1 MKLNK
6 DLNITIEKEIND
18 ICVINKRNKNI
29 LVLAG
34 GGMKGIALLGAI
46 KYLEE
51 LNLIKDIEV
60 YAGTS
65 IGIIISVLIIIGY
78 TSHDIYKFTKLFDM
92 SKSLEFDINNLFTK
106 YTINDCNNYELI
118 LAELLKKKNINP
130 NINLLELYKLTKK
143 KVIGTT
149 VCITTKHT
157 EYISYENYPELNIIT
172 FMRMSS
178 SVPFIFP
185 PVIYNDKLYVDGGL
199 TDNFPLEL
207 FKDRLENVIGINI
220 ISEYFNIKEI
230 KDIIDYFLTI
240 MGIFITNNI
249 KSFTDKKYKNIVYN
263 LNITNTHTFNFN
275 MNNKDKKNMYMEGYN
290 YMKENYEK

>member
-6 DLNITIEKEIND
+6 DLNMTIEKEIND
-18 ICVINKRNKNI
+18 ICIINKENKNI

-34 GGMKGIALLGAI
+34 GGMKGLGILGAI

-51 LNLIKDIEV
+51 LDLIKNIEI

-65 IGIIISVLIIIGY
+65 IGLIISILIIIGY

-92 SKSLEFDINNLFTK
+92 TKSLNLDINNLFTK
-106 YTINDCNNYELI
+106 YTINDCNNIEII
-118 LAELLKKKNINP
+118 LSELLKKKNINP

-149 VCITTKHT
+149 LCITTKQT

-178 SVPFIFP
+178 SVPFLFP
-185 PVIYNDKLYVDGGL
+185 PVTYNNKLYVDGGI

-207 FKDRLENVIGINI
+207 FKDRLENIIGINI

-230 KDIIDYFLTI
+230 KDIIDYFLII
-240 MGIFITNNI
+240 MCIFITNSI
-249 KSFTDKKYKNIVYN
+249 KYYTDKKYKNIVYN
-263 LNITNTHTFNFN
+263 LNITNSNTFNFS
-275 MNNKDKKNMYMEGYN
+275 MNKKDKKNMYMEGYN
-290 YMKENYEK
+290 YMKENYKI